1 MKKSFFGFSAKVAM
15 AVLAVCSFV
24 LTSCYEKSPIAKT
37 ATSYRVVGTVYAVN
51 LETGVQEVLSGA
63 QITVDGKSATSNP
76 FTIELSQY
84 VPSVTV
90 VASAP
95 GYLKGEKTVKI
106 EKIGDN
112 NRVSIT
118 NVDLVLVPEDYKPGE
133 EETPE
138 LEISAEVT
146 NASMTASEV
155 TSLFSIENGEV
166 SVGDYV
172 QVHTHYCLDSDLHAN
187 VHMNFHANHANGVTS
202 EPYLVK
208 DVHYVGFIAD
218 MSNVSE
224 EYAQEAIDAAVIQLN
239 TQYNGSAYA
248 DFAAK
253 AVPFT
258 YMLNENGE
266 ISLAGYCVCRSFNLW
281 TVSYTVD
288 GTEMTAY
295 ALEAVNTTA
304 QAIAGA
310 DSHDNH
316 DNGHDNGG
324 DHNNAHHS
332 GATAWGGGSSVE
344 GE

>member
-37 ATSYRVVGTVYAVN
+37 PTTYKVVGTVYAVN
-51 LETGVQEVLSGA
+51 METGAYTQLNDA
-63 QITVDGKSATSNP
+63 QVTVGGKAVTGNP
-76 FTIELSQY
+76 FSVVLDSYAKT
-84 VPSVTV
+84 VTV
-90 VASAP
+90 VATAP
-95 GYLKGEKTVKI
+95 GYLKAERTVEINKL
-106 EKIGDN
+106 GDY
-112 NRVSIT
+112 NRISIT
-118 NVDLVLVPEDYKPGE
+118 NADMVLVPEGYNPDDEPLI
-133 EETPE
+133 TSS
-138 LEISAEVT
+138 EIANAEMAADEV
-146 NASMTASEV
+146 ASM
-155 TSLFSIENGEV
+155 FSIGEGEV
-166 SVGDYV
+166 SVGEKGV

-218 MSNVSE
+218 FSKIAEDKFEDAKN
-224 EYAQEAIDAAVIQLN
+224 AAVVKLN
-239 TQYNGSAYA
+239 TKYNGSSYA
-248 DFAAK
+248 DFAAS
-253 AVPFT
+253 AEPFT

-266 ISLAGYCVCRSFNLW
+266 ISLAGYCVCRTFNLW
-281 TVSYTVD
+281 ALTYSID
-288 GTEMTAY
+288 GAEFKAY
-295 ALEAVNTTA
+295 ALESVNTTA

-324 DHNNAHHS
+324 DHNNDNHS